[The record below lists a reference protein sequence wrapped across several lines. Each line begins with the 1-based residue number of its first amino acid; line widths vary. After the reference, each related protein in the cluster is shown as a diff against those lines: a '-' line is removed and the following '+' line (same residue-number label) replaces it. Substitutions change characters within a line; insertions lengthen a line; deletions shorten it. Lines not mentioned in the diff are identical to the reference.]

1 MAFLELHQIFKSY
14 FLGNNEFPVL
24 KGIDLSFEKG
34 EFVSILGESGGG
46 KSTLMN
52 IVGGLDREFH
62 GQVKVNGQL
71 LDHRKEKQLDEYRRS
86 TIGHIYQSYN
96 LIPHLT
102 VLDNVLVS
110 LDMTTLSPAEKKA
123 RARQLLTKVG
133 LEDQINK
140 YPKHLSG
147 GQKQRV
153 AIARAL
159 ASDPQIIIADEP
171 TGALDSKNTQEVL
184 ELMDEIAKDGKLVIA
199 VTHSTA
205 VANHGT
211 RIVHMADGKIDH
223 DERLK
228 PAYPIPEDPT
238 MIQTQKL
245 PAHASYEFSFKHL
258 MYNFWRNSLIMIGVA
273 IGLFAVMIFS
283 GLGNGVNGY
292 IKQQVNSVANPQV
305 IQVLKNTTGR
315 KMNQQELMETF
326 QNMAGNPQAGL
337 IDQQQV
343 QRFTKMKDV
352 KSVERGFT
360 LPTYRLEMTGTN
372 KVQSG
377 TGLSTWNANNKAD
390 SIKNGHRPGN
400 GEMVI
405 GKQEAAQMMGAK
417 NYRQI
422 LGKKMTLTF
431 NWIDSKGQPVA
442 INVPIKVV
450 GLVDSSTAGGSSV
463 NYTTIYDA
471 LKSKKAD
478 TRPNFLAVRVKN
490 LDQVSTVARQI
501 DNIKDNHKRVF
512 GTITV
517 GSMLKRINRY
527 VKLAS
532 DVLSGVAAISLLVS
546 ALMIIVTMY
555 MSVSERTK
563 EIGILRALGERKVD
577 IRRLFTSESILIG
590 LFAAVLAL
598 VITLLATWGINSA
611 FYGLIKYNIIQL
623 TVGNVVF
630 AFVAALIISFLAA
643 LLPARRAAQLN
654 PIEALAAE

>member
-343 QRFTKMKDV
+343 QRVTKMKDV

-390 SIKNGHRPGN
+390 SIKNGHRPGK

>member
-1 MAFLELHQIFKSY
+1 MAFLELHRIFKSY

-343 QRFTKMKDV
+343 QRVTKMKDV

-390 SIKNGHRPGN
+390 SIKNGHRPGK

>member
-62 GQVKVNGQL
+62 GQVEVNGQL

-258 MYNFWRNSLIMIGVA
+258 MYNFWRNFLIMIGVA

-343 QRFTKMKDV
+343 QRVTKMKDV

-390 SIKNGHRPGN
+390 SIKNGHRPGK

-431 NWIDSKGQPVA
+431 NWIDSKGQPLA

-471 LKSKKAD
+471 LKSKRAD

>member
-343 QRFTKMKDV
+343 QRVTKMKDV

-390 SIKNGHRPGN
+390 SIKNGHRPGK

-654 PIEALAAE
+654 PSEALAAE

>member
-140 YPKHLSG
+140 YPKHHSG
-147 GQKQRV
+147 GQKQRL

-228 PAYPIPEDPT
+228 TAYPIPEDPT

-343 QRFTKMKDV
+343 QRVTKMKDV

-390 SIKNGHRPGN
+390 SIKNGHRPGK

>member
-24 KGIDLSFEKG
+24 KGIDLTFEKG

-52 IVGGLDREFH
+52 IVGGLDREFN
-62 GQVKVNGQL
+62 GQVKINGEL
-71 LDHRKEKQLDEYRRS
+71 LDHRNEKQLDEYRRS

-110 LDMTTLSPAEKKA
+110 LDMTTLSSTEKKQ
-123 RARQLLTKVG
+123 RAQQLLSKVG
-133 LEDQINK
+133 LKDQIHK
-140 YPKHLSG
+140 YPKYLSG

-159 ASDPQIIIADEP
+159 TSDPQIIIADEP

-199 VTHSTA
+199 VTHSSA

-211 RIVHMADGKIDH
+211 RIVHMADGKIDR

-228 PAYPIPEDPT
+228 EAYPIPEDPT
-238 MIQTQKL
+238 RIQTQKL
-245 PAHASYEFSFKHL
+245 PAHSSYEFSFKHL

-305 IQVLKNTTGR
+305 IQVLRNTTGR

-337 IDQQQV
+337 ISQHQI
-343 QRFTKMKDV
+343 QRLSKVDGV
-352 KSVERGFT
+352 KKVEKGFT
-360 LPTYRLEMTGTN
+360 LPTYRLAMEGTS

-390 SIKNGHRPGN
+390 SIKYGHRPGK
-400 GEMVI
+400 GEMVV
-405 GKQEAAQMMGAK
+405 GKQEASQIMGAK
-417 NYRQI
+417 NYRKI
-422 LGKKMTLTF
+422 LGKKASLTF
-431 NWIDSKGQPVA
+431 NWIDQKGQPVA
-442 INVPIKVV
+442 INIPIKVV
-450 GLVDSSTAGGSSV
+450 GLVDSSTTGGSSV
-463 NYTTIYDA
+463 NYQTVYDA
-471 LKSKKAD
+471 LKDQKAD
-478 TRPNFLAVRVKN
+478 TRPNFLAVRVRN
-490 LDQVSTVARQI
+490 LNQVSTVAQKI
-501 DNIKDNHKRVF
+501 DNLRDNNKRVF

-532 DVLSGVAAISLLVS
+532 DILAGVAAISLLVS

-577 IRRLFTSESILIG
+577 IRRFFTSESILIG

-598 VITLLATWGINSA
+598 VITLLVTWGINSA

-623 TVGNVVF
+623 TVDNVIF

-643 LLPARRAAQLN
+643 LLPARRAAKLN

>member
-343 QRFTKMKDV
+343 QRVTKMKDV

-390 SIKNGHRPGN
+390 SIKNGHRPGK

-590 LFAAVLAL
+590 LFAAVLSL

>member
-1 MAFLELHQIFKSY
+1 
-14 FLGNNEFPVL
+14 
-24 KGIDLSFEKG
+24 
-34 EFVSILGESGGG
+34 
-46 KSTLMN
+46 
-52 IVGGLDREFH
+52 
-62 GQVKVNGQL
+62 
-71 LDHRKEKQLDEYRRS
+71 
-86 TIGHIYQSYN
+86 
-96 LIPHLT
+96 
-102 VLDNVLVS
+102 
-110 LDMTTLSPAEKKA
+110 
-123 RARQLLTKVG
+123 
-133 LEDQINK
+133 
-140 YPKHLSG
+140 
-147 GQKQRV
+147 
-153 AIARAL
+153 
-159 ASDPQIIIADEP
+159 
-171 TGALDSKNTQEVL
+171 
-184 ELMDEIAKDGKLVIA
+184 
-199 VTHSTA
+199 
-205 VANHGT
+205 
-211 RIVHMADGKIDH
+211 
-223 DERLK
+223 
-228 PAYPIPEDPT
+228 
-238 MIQTQKL
+238 
-245 PAHASYEFSFKHL
+245 
-258 MYNFWRNSLIMIGVA
+258 
-273 IGLFAVMIFS
+273 
-283 GLGNGVNGY
+283 
-292 IKQQVNSVANPQV
+292 
-305 IQVLKNTTGR
+305 
-315 KMNQQELMETF
+315 
-326 QNMAGNPQAGL
+326 
-337 IDQQQV
+337 
-343 QRFTKMKDV
+343 
-352 KSVERGFT
+352 
-360 LPTYRLEMTGTN
+360 
-372 KVQSG
+372 
-377 TGLSTWNANNKAD
+377 
-390 SIKNGHRPGN
+390 
-400 GEMVI
+400 MVI

>member
-1 MAFLELHQIFKSY
+1 MAFLELRDIYKSY

-24 KGIDLSFEKG
+24 KGINLSFEKG

-52 IVGGLDREFH
+52 IVGGLDREFK
-62 GQVKVNGQL
+62 GQVKINGRV
-71 LDHRKEKQLDEYRRS
+71 LDHRNEKQLDEYRRS

-110 LDMTTLSPAEKKA
+110 LDMTTLSKAAKKQRAEG
-123 RARQLLTKVG
+123 LLKKVG
-133 LEDQINK
+133 LDDQIHK
-140 YPKHLSG
+140 YPKQLSG

-199 VTHSTA
+199 VTHSSA

-211 RIVHMADGKIDH
+211 RIVHMSDGKIDQ
-223 DERLK
+223 DDRLK
-228 PAYPIPEDPT
+228 PAYPLPDDPT
-238 MIQTQKL
+238 HIQARQL
-245 PAHASYEFSFKHL
+245 PARASYQFSFKHL

-292 IKQQVNSVANPQV
+292 IQNQVNSIANPEV
-305 IQVLKNTTGR
+305 IQVLRNTTGR
-315 KMNQQELMETF
+315 KMNQQELLATL
-326 QNMAGNPQAGL
+326 QNMAGDPQAGM
-337 IDQQQV
+337 IDEHQV
-343 QRFTKMKDV
+343 SRI
-352 KSVERGFT
+352 KSISGVESVQKGFT
-360 LPTYRLEMTGTN
+360 LPTYRLEVGN
-372 KVQSG
+372 KTQSG
-377 TGLSTWNANNKAD
+377 TGLGTWNANNKRS
-390 SIKNGHRPGN
+390 SIKNGHVPHN
-400 GEMVI
+400 GEMVM
-405 GKQEAAQMMGAK
+405 GKQEATQLMGAR
-417 NYRQI
+417 NYRKI
-422 LGKKMTLTF
+422 VGKKVTLTF
-431 NWIDSKGQPVA
+431 NWVDSKGNPLAVSVPV
-442 INVPIKVV
+442 KVV
-450 GLVDSSTAGGSSV
+450 GLVDSSSSGSSAI
-463 NYTTIYDA
+463 NYHTVYQA
-471 LKSKKAD
+471 LRDKKAD

-490 LDQVSTVARQI
+490 LSQVQSVAHHVDGLRT
-501 DNIKDNHKRVF
+501 NNKRVF
-512 GTITV
+512 GSITV
-517 GSMLKRINRY
+517 GSLLKRINRY

-532 DVLSGVAAISLLVS
+532 NVLAGVAAVSLLVS

-598 VITLLATWGINSA
+598 IITLLATWGVNSA
-611 FYGLIKYNIIQL
+611 LYGLIKYHIIQL
-623 TVGNVVF
+623 TVGDVVF
-630 AFVAALIISFLAA
+630 AFVDALIISFLAA
-643 LLPARRAAQLN
+643 LLPARRAAKLN

>member
-1 MAFLELHQIFKSY
+1 MAFLELHDIYKSY

-24 KGIDLSFEKG
+24 KGINLSFEKG

-52 IVGGLDREFH
+52 IVGGLDREFK
-62 GQVKVNGQL
+62 GQVKIDGRV
-71 LDHRKEKQLDEYRRS
+71 LDHRNEKQLDEYRRS

-110 LDMTTLSPAEKKA
+110 LDMTTLSKSAKKQRAEG
-123 RARQLLTKVG
+123 LLKKVG
-133 LEDQINK
+133 LGDQIHK
-140 YPKHLSG
+140 YPKQLSG

-199 VTHSTA
+199 VTHSSA

-211 RIVHMADGKIDH
+211 RIVHMSDGKIDQ
-223 DERLK
+223 DDRLK
-228 PAYPIPEDPT
+228 PTYPLPKDPT
-238 MIQTQKL
+238 HIQARQL
-245 PAHASYEFSFKHL
+245 PARASYQFSFKHL

-292 IKQQVNSVANPQV
+292 IQNQVNSIANPEV

-315 KMNQQELMETF
+315 KMNQQELLATL
-326 QNMAGNPQAGL
+326 QNMAGDPQAGM
-337 IDQQQV
+337 IDEHQV
-343 QRFTKMKDV
+343 SRIKSISGV
-352 KSVERGFT
+352 KSVQKGFT
-360 LPTYRLEMTGTN
+360 LPTYRLEMGN
-372 KVQSG
+372 KTQSG
-377 TGLSTWNANNKAD
+377 TGLGTWNANNKRS
-390 SIKNGHRPGN
+390 SIKNGHVPHN
-400 GEMVI
+400 GEMVM
-405 GKQEAAQMMGAK
+405 GKQEATQLMGAR
-417 NYRQI
+417 NYRKI
-422 LGKKMTLTF
+422 VGKKVKLTF
-431 NWIDSKGQPVA
+431 NWVDSKGNPLAISVPV
-442 INVPIKVV
+442 KVV
-450 GLVDSSTAGGSSV
+450 GLVDSSSSGSSAI
-463 NYTTIYDA
+463 NYHTVYQA
-471 LKSKKAD
+471 LRDKKAD

-490 LDQVSTVARQI
+490 LNQVQSVAHSINGLRT
-501 DNIKDNHKRVF
+501 NNKRVF
-512 GTITV
+512 GSITV
-517 GSMLKRINRY
+517 GSLLKRINRY

-532 DVLSGVAAISLLVS
+532 NVLAGVAAVSLLVS

-590 LFAAVLAL
+590 LFAAVIAL
-598 VITLLATWGINSA
+598 VITLLATWGVNSA
-611 FYGLIKYNIIQL
+611 LYGLIKYNIVQL
-623 TVGNVVF
+623 TVGDVVF
-630 AFVAALIISFLAA
+630 AFVAALVISFLAA
-643 LLPARRAAQLN
+643 LLPARRAAKLN

>member
-343 QRFTKMKDV
+343 QRVTKMKDV

-390 SIKNGHRPGN
+390 SIKNGHRPGK

-405 GKQEAAQMMGAK
+405 VKQEAAQMMGAK